1 MQDAE
6 ASCRA
11 IKETGAGLIYFRAV
25 GLHMDKTYVYLE
37 LLAGAGFHTILLT
50 WAFSF
55 RHRLGIPFIGGKTE
69 AGQILYQNELQ
80 QDPLTCSRGWGR
92 PC

>member
-25 GLHMDKTYVYLE
+25 GLHMDKIYVYLE

-50 WAFSF
+50 
-55 RHRLGIPFIGGKTE
+55 
-69 AGQILYQNELQ
+69 
-80 QDPLTCSRGWGR
+80 
-92 PC
+92 